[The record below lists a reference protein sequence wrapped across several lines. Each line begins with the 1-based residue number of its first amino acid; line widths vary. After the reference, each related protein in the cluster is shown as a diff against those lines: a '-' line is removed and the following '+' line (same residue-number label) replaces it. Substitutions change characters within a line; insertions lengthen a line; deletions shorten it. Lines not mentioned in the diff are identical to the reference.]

1 MKVRSYRGI
10 LAVSFR
16 NYTCLFRKMI
26 TAEWLPITLAAAVCT
41 AAGMLVLYRLF
52 FFVPLVALAVILEI
66 VTWVLTGR
74 WLAKRTFRKMAGA
87 AKRHWLALTGTTLA
101 VFLTLLPLCVLIS
114 MPLIVLILAQWE
126 SQSSTLMG
134 DPIGMPSYM
143 PYLIGVVWFLTMF
156 IQICIRLFI
165 VFACYY
171 TYGSAET
178 RRKER
183 TQQKLSIQ

>member
-1 MKVRSYRGI
+1 MVQHRLLHI
-10 LAVSFR
+10 AVNIYKYLVFFLDIR
-16 NYTCLFRKMI
+16 HNYVDIHSHEHRK
-26 TAEWLPITLAAAVCT
+26 ADKQQAHEQYKEARH
-41 AAGMLVLYRLF
+41 GHHR
-52 FFVPLVALAVILEI
+52 ILEI
-66 VTWVLTGR
+66 VTWLLTGR